1 MCDSV
6 SPFCTVYSVV
16 PASSSVERADD
27 CTLLK
32 SGAAAGASVLLAPL
46 RTLLKSGRASPDEAP
61 PPFSD
66 SESGSLGF
74 RGLLMR
80 ASCGAWRHKVS
91 TSPVKEISRPGG
103 RYWRGSRPAGG
114 GGVPG
119 VARQGLMSSPP
130 RRV

>member
-1 MCDSV
+1 
-6 SPFCTVYSVV
+6 
-16 PASSSVERADD
+16 ADD

-80 ASCGAWRHKVS
+80 ASCGAWRPKVS
-91 TSPVKEISRPGG
+91 TGSVKEISRPGAATGAG
-103 RYWRGSRPAGG
+103 RAPPAAAAC
-114 GGVPG
+114 PAWP
-119 VARQGLMSSPP
+119 ARD
-130 RRV
+130 